1 MIVIARDARP
11 TVGRNRSAVAPG
23 SLPQRPMLHSPQH
36 QKGAPPL
43 QRLDIPVISYN
54 ARTAASMTAQG
65 FSLSADGVYRDAADR
80 SYATVLTGKPRP
92 TAHTRTWGCQMNEAD
107 SENLTGQLH
116 EMGYTSATSED
127 DADVILLN
135 TCAVRGTAAEHALGE
150 IGRLKRLKTDRPD
163 LLLGVCG
170 CLTQM
175 QETVDYLRKYAPHV
189 DLIFGTNNLHDLPS
203 LLQRAYRDEHQTIDV
218 WEQAPETVEDLPA
231 RRAPGVKAWV
241 NIIYGCDKYCTYCIV
256 PTTRGRER
264 SRRPG
269 DILAEIEQLA
279 ANGYQEVTL
288 LGQNVNSY
296 GHDLIP
302 GPDPM
307 PGPDRTA
314 PRDLASGYDFADLLR
329 DVAQIPG
336 IRWIR
341 YTTSHPRDFT
351 PRMVQTIADN
361 PKICEHFHL
370 PVQSGS
376 DKVLRWMNRGY
387 TRAQYLDLVHTVRR
401 LLPHAAITTD
411 IIVGFPRET
420 EDDFRETLALVQ
432 EVGYDNAFTF
442 QYSPRAGTPAA
453 RWEDPVPADVKKDR
467 LDRLNALQY
476 AMSRRK
482 NEALVG
488 TEHEVLVEGQS
499 RKDPAV
505 YTARTRTNRLV
516 LVPAHPGAEN
526 RFARA
531 RVTSA
536 QTWTLH
542 GELSGEVEHGA

>member
-1 MIVIARDARP
+1 
-11 TVGRNRSAVAPG
+11 
-23 SLPQRPMLHSPQH
+23 MLHSTL
-36 QKGAPPL
+36 QKGAHPL
-43 QRLDIPVISYN
+43 QRLEIPVVRYN
-54 ARTAASMTAQG
+54 ARTAAFMTAQG
-65 FSLSADGVYRDAADR
+65 FRLADDGIYRDGTGR
-80 SYATVLTGKPRP
+80 SYASVLTGRERP
-92 TAHTRTWGCQMNEAD
+92 AASARTWGCQMNEAD
-107 SENLTGQLH
+107 SEALRGQFH
-116 EMGYTSATSED
+116 EMGYADAATDE

-150 IGRLKRLKTDRPD
+150 VGRLKRLKTERPG

-175 QETVDYLRKYAPHV
+175 PETVQYLRQYAPHV
-189 DLIFGTNNLHDLPS
+189 DLIFGTNNLHDLPT
-203 LLQRAYRDEHQTIDV
+203 LLQRAYREEAQTIDI
-218 WEQAPETVEDLPA
+218 WDQAPETVEDLPS

-241 NIIYGCDKYCTYCIV
+241 NIIYGCDKFCTYCIV

-269 DILAEIEQLA
+269 DVLAEVERLA
-279 ANGYQEVTL
+279 AEGYREVTL

-296 GHDLIP
+296 GHDL
-302 GPDPM
+302 G
-307 PGPDRTA
+307 A
-314 PRDLASGYDFADLLR
+314 YDFADLLR
-329 DVAQIPG
+329 DVAQVPD

-351 PRMVQTIADN
+351 EKMVRTIAEH

-387 TRAQYLDLVHTVRR
+387 TRAQYMELTGHVRR
-401 LLPHAAITTD
+401 LVPHAAITTD

-420 EDDFRETLALVQ
+420 EEDFRQTLDLVA

-453 RWEDPVPADVKKDR
+453 RWEDPVAPEVKKDR
-467 LDRLNALQY
+467 LNRLNALQY
-476 AMSRRK
+476 ATGRRK

-488 TEHEVLVEGQS
+488 TVQEVLVEGPS
-499 RKDPAV
+499 RKDPDV
-505 YTARTRTNRLV
+505 LTARTRSNRLV
-516 LVPAHPGAEN
+516 LVPKVDGAEN
-526 RFARA
+526 RFGRA
-531 RVTSA
+531 RVTEA

-542 GELSGEVEHGA
+542 GRLEGVERGA

>member
-1 MIVIARDARP
+1 M
-11 TVGRNRSAVAPG
+11 
-23 SLPQRPMLHSPQH
+23 
-36 QKGAPPL
+36 
-43 QRLDIPVISYN
+43 QRLEIPVVSYN
-54 ARTAASMTAQG
+54 ARTAAFMTAQG
-65 FSLSADGVYRDAADR
+65 FSLAPDGIWRDPSGR
-80 SYATVLTGKPRP
+80 SYASVLTGKPTP
-92 TAHTRTWGCQMNEAD
+92 SASAKTWGCQMNEAD
-107 SENLTGQLH
+107 SENLMGQLRDL
-116 EMGYTSATSED
+116 GYTPALSED
-127 DADVILLN
+127 GADVILLN

-150 IGRLKRLKTDRPD
+150 VGRLKRLKTDRPD
-163 LLLGVCG
+163 LLLGICG

-175 QETVDYLRKYAPHV
+175 PETVEYLRKYAPHV
-189 DLIFGTNNLHDLPS
+189 DLIFGTNNLHDLPG
-203 LLQRAYRDEHQTIDV
+203 LLQRAYRDEQQTIDV
-218 WEQAPETVEDLPA
+218 WDQAPETVEDLPA

-269 DILAEIEQLA
+269 DILAEVEELA
-279 ANGYQEVTL
+279 RSGYKEITL

-296 GHDLIP
+296 GHDL
-302 GPDPM
+302 GAD
-307 PGPDRTA
+307 
-314 PRDLASGYDFADLLR
+314 YDFADLLR
-329 DVAQIPG
+329 DVSQVPG
-336 IRWIR
+336 VRWIR

-361 PKICEHFHL
+361 PKVCEHFHL

-387 TRAQYLDLVHTVRR
+387 TRAQYLDLVRTVRS
-401 LLPHAAITTD
+401 LLPHAAVTTD

-420 EDDFRETLALVQ
+420 EDDFRDTLSLVE

-453 RWEDPVPADVKKDR
+453 RWEDPVPAGVKKDR

-476 AMSRRK
+476 AVSRRK

-488 TEHEVLVEGQS
+488 TAHEVLVEGES
-499 RKDPAV
+499 RKDPGV
-505 YTARTRTNRLV
+505 FTARTRTNRLV
-516 LVPAHPGAEN
+516 LVPARPGAEN
-526 RFARA
+526 RFATA
-531 RVTSA
+531 RVSAA

-542 GELSGEVEHGA
+542 GDLTEVEAGA

>member
-1 MIVIARDARP
+1 MSGPVRSWGADRDAVRP
-11 TVGRNRSAVAPG
+11 GAP
-23 SLPQRPMLHSPQH
+23 PRPPMLHSTL
-36 QKGAPPL
+36 QKGAHPL
-43 QRLDIPVISYN
+43 QRLEIPVISYN
-54 ARTAASMTAQG
+54 ARTAAFMSAQG
-65 FSLSADGVYRDAADR
+65 FTLAPDGIYRNGGGH
-80 SYATVLTGKPRP
+80 SYAQVLSGKSQP
-92 TAHTRTWGCQMNEAD
+92 TAITRTWGCQMNEAD
-107 SENLTGQLH
+107 SENLMGQLH
-116 EMGYTSATSED
+116 EMGYAPAAAEEQ
-127 DADVILLN
+127 ADVILLN

-150 IGRLKRLKTDRPD
+150 IGRLKRLKTDRPE

-175 QETVDYLRKYAPHV
+175 PETVDYLRKHAPHV
-189 DLIFGTNNLHDLPS
+189 DLIFGTNNLHDLPG
-203 LLQRAYRDEHQTIDV
+203 LLRRAYRDERQTIDV

-231 RRAPGVKAWV
+231 RRAAGLRAWV

-279 ANGYQEVTL
+279 GAGYREITL

-296 GHDLIP
+296 GHDL
-302 GPDPM
+302 GSD
-307 PGPDRTA
+307 
-314 PRDLASGYDFADLLR
+314 YDFADLLR
-329 DVAQIPG
+329 DAARIPA

-420 EDDFRETLALVQ
+420 EDDFLQTLSLVQ

-453 RWEDPVPADVKKDR
+453 RWEDPVPPEVKKDR

-476 AMSRRK
+476 AASRRK

-488 TEHEVLVEGQS
+488 TEHEVLVEGES
-499 RKDPAV
+499 RKDPGV
-505 YTARTRTNRLV
+505 YTARSRTNRLI
-516 LVPAHPGAEN
+516 LVPARPGSEN
-526 RFARA
+526 TFARA

-542 GELSGEVEHGA
+542 GELTEVVERGA

>member
-1 MIVIARDARP
+1 
-11 TVGRNRSAVAPG
+11 
-23 SLPQRPMLHSPQH
+23 MLHSKL

-43 QRLDIPVISYN
+43 QRLEIPVVSYN
-54 ARTAASMTAQG
+54 ARTAAFMSAQG
-65 FSLSADGVYRDAADR
+65 FSLAADGVWRDPAGR
-80 SYATVLTGKPRP
+80 SYATTLTGKPTP
-92 TAHTRTWGCQMNEAD
+92 AAHTRTWGCQMNEAD
-107 SENLTGQLH
+107 SENLGGQLH
-116 EMGYTSATSED
+116 EMGYTPAAAED
-127 DADVILLN
+127 DADIILLN

-150 IGRLKRLKTDRPD
+150 VGRLKRLKTDRPD
-163 LLLGVCG
+163 ILLGVCG

-203 LLQRAYRDEHQTIDV
+203 LLQRAYRDEQQTIDV

-269 DILAEIEQLA
+269 DILAEVEQLA
-279 ANGYQEVTL
+279 SSGYQEITL
-288 LGQNVNSY
+288 LGQNVNSF
-296 GHDLIP
+296 GHDL
-302 GPDPM
+302 GSD
-307 PGPDRTA
+307 
-314 PRDLASGYDFADLLR
+314 YDFADLLR
-329 DVAQIPG
+329 DVAQVPG

-351 PRMVQTIADN
+351 PRMVETIAEN

-387 TRAQYLDLVHTVRR
+387 TRAQYLDLVRTVRR

-420 EDDFRETLALVQ
+420 EDDFRDTLALVQ

-453 RWEDPVPADVKKDR
+453 RWEDPVPPEVKKDR

-476 AMSRRK
+476 ATSRRK

-488 TEHEVLVEGQS
+488 TEYEVLVEGES
-499 RKDPAV
+499 RKDPGV
-505 YTARTRTNRLV
+505 YTARTRTNRLI
-516 LVPAHPGAEN
+516 LVPARQGAEN

-542 GELSGEVEHGA
+542 GELMGEVGQGA

>member
-1 MIVIARDARP
+1 MV
-11 TVGRNRSAVAPG
+11 NS
-23 SLPQRPMLHSPQH
+23 ML
-36 QKGAPPL
+36 QKGAPPM
-43 QRLDIPVISYN
+43 QRLEIPVISYH
-54 ARTAASMTAQG
+54 ARTATFMAAQG
-65 FSLSADGVYRDAADR
+65 FYPSPDGIYRDAAAR
-80 SYATVLTGKPRP
+80 SYATVLTGTPHP
-92 TAHTRTWGCQMNEAD
+92 TAHARTWGCQMNEAD
-107 SENLTGQLH
+107 SENLRGQLQQ
-116 EMGYTSATSED
+116 MGYADSASGE

-150 IGRLKRLKTDRPD
+150 IGRLKQLKTERPD

-175 QETVDYLRKYAPHV
+175 PETVEYLRRHAPHV
-189 DLIFGTNNLHDLPS
+189 DLIFGTNNLHDLPG
-203 LLQRAYRDEHQTIDV
+203 LLQRAYRDEAQTIDI
-218 WEQAPETVEDLPA
+218 WAQAPETVEDLPA
-231 RRAPGVKAWV
+231 RRGGGVKAWV
-241 NIIYGCDKYCTYCIV
+241 NIIYGCDKFCTYCIV

-269 DILAEIEQLA
+269 DVLAEVERLA
-279 ANGYQEVTL
+279 GEGYREVTL

-296 GHDLIP
+296 GHDL
-302 GPDPM
+302 GD
-307 PGPDRTA
+307 
-314 PRDLASGYDFADLLR
+314 YDFADLLR
-329 DVAQIPG
+329 DVAQVPG

-351 PRMVQTIADN
+351 LKMVQTISDHSQV
-361 PKICEHFHL
+361 CEHFHL
-370 PVQSGS
+370 PVQCGS

-387 TRAQYLDLVHTVRR
+387 SRAQYLELVGHVRR

-420 EDDFRETLALVQ
+420 EDDFQQTLELVR

-453 RWEDPVPADVKKDR
+453 RWEDPVPPGVKKDR

-476 AMSRRK
+476 ATSRRK

-488 TEHEVLVEGQS
+488 STQEVLIEGGS
-499 RKDPAV
+499 RKDPEV
-505 YTARTRTNRLV
+505 LTARTRGNRLV
-516 LVPAHPGAEN
+516 LVPRVLGAEN
-526 RFARA
+526 HFGLA
-531 RVTSA
+531 RVTEA

-542 GELSGEVEHGA
+542 GELVRVEQGA